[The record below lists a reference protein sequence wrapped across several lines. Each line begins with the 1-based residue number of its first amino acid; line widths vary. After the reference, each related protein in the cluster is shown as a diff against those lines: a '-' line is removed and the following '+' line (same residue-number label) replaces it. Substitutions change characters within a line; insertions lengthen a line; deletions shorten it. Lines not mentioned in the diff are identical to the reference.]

1 MTFCEIPSSLRSSS
15 LLRRGPCS
23 SAGRISGTH
32 LPEISSR
39 ARRDGQAASKTSPG
53 DSGAAGVAVF
63 MVTEKCVLV
72 FR

>member
-15 LLRRGPCS
+15 LLRSGPGS
-23 SAGRISGTH
+23 SAGRTSGTH

-39 ARRDGQAASKTSPG
+39 ARREGQAASKTSPVDCG
-53 DSGAAGVAVF
+53 VAGGAVF
-63 MVTEKCVLV
+63 MVTKRCVLV